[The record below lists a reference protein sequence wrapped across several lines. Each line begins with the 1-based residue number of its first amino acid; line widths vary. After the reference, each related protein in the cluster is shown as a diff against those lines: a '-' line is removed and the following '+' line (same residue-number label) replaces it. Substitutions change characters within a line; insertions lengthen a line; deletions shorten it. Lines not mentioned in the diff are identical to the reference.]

1 MTIQLFTVMPT
12 LETLPTCS
20 GFILGPGLLST
31 EGIQHRKQRKMLN
44 PVFSTKHLRGMVP
57 LFYSVTNQFCPSF
70 RRRTRLRKF

>member
-31 EGIQHRKQRKMLN
+31 EGTQHRKQRKMLN
-44 PVFSTKHLRGMVP
+44 PVFSTAYLREVTP
-57 LFYSVTNQFCPSF
+57 VFYETSYKVRSAA
-70 RRRTRLRKF
+70 